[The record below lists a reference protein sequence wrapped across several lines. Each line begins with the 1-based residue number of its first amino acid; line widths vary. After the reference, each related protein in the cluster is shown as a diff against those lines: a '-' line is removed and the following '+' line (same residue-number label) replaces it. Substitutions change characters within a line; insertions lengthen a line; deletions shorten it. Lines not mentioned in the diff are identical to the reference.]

1 MTSLGASA
9 PPFPGV
15 ASASTRE
22 GQTRLIGSGA
32 RRPSGPWGSSRALV
46 EEHGQRAVE
55 IAAWKGDH
63 WSPSPLA
70 LAGHSIRQHTFL
82 SRTRSPRCS
91 RPTSST
97 LDDARAADRSQGA
110 GFTLR
115 VYARDRR
122 DTARGGLGR
131 AGPRRE
137 RRDRVLEG
145 ARLGQCSGMTPGG
158 RLGRR
163 LPGGHGFTQCREQSP

>member
-70 LAGHSIRQHTFL
+70 LAGHSIRQHT
-82 SRTRSPRCS
+82 SSPALVR
-91 RPTSST
+91 
-97 LDDARAADRSQGA
+97 LA
-110 GFTLR
+110 
-115 VYARDRR
+115 ARDRPR
-122 DTARGGLGR
+122 ARSTTLAQLIGHREQGSRSASMRATGATRLAVVSDVLAR
-131 AGPRRE
+131 AGSAE
-137 RRDRVLEG
+137 IG
-145 ARLGQCSGMTPGG
+145 S
-158 RLGRR
+158 
-163 LPGGHGFTQCREQSP
+163 